1 MACFKEKDD
10 TIRELASRAVLKIA
24 NTEKGRVTLVSNEL
38 LNVIAG
44 LFNNKVTQI
53 RNNAYT
59 CLINLAQFTF
69 GVQAIIDT
77 EILTTLV
84 DKLISEKEDS
94 ILILILTLMGILLEG
109 EMATVLLLNTLVL
122 TRLNSHLAAKNW
134 EIRRLAAENLGSIS
148 FNVNGKQSTIEAD
161 SIPPL
166 CVMLSDP
173 VSEVRTSAV
182 RALSSLAQ
190 LKEGKIQIYDL
201 DKLNQIIELLYDLD
215 EQTRLNTVQLIANCA
230 EYPPA
235 REKFKQSIEKLTE
248 MSQKMAKTQPLVA
261 KHAEIAIKAIT
272 WTP

>member
-1 MACFKEKDD
+1 VACFKEKDD